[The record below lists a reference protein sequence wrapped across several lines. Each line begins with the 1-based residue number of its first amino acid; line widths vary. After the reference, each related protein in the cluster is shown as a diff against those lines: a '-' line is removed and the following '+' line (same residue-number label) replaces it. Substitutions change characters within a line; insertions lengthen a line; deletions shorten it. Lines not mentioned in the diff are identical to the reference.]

1 MTILEKYFK
10 KKLLISIEGHADE
23 TTINELIDDITSAAN
38 NITNNANIINSH
50 VQVFEVIQQDSTTY
64 EKFD

>member
-23 TTINELIDDITSAAN
+23 TTINELIDNITSAVN